1 MLRILAYGGNAET
14 PIEHLEVYQ
23 EFMKGTFE
31 VKTNRGCSNAIS
43 TDLKLEQTIQ
53 RPKRSTS
60 GIIVQ
65 TRKENLIIKWK
76 TVYHEILV
84 ISNCFN
90 DRTQP
95 NRRSREVELLPHQEL
110 SWQ

>member
-65 TRKENLIIKWK
+65 TRKSPNGKPFIMRYWS
-76 TVYHEILV
+76 LV
-84 ISNCFN
+84 TALMIAHNPIEDS
-90 DRTQP
+90 
-95 NRRSREVELLPHQEL
+95 EK
-110 SWQ
+110 